1 MTESPDPGVMAAVD
15 QVHANASRFVDEMLT
30 TSLTEL
36 QQGVQMP
43 ELFIRLGG
51 TLHAMKATQDMSD
64 VQLLV
69 LTATAVARLAGMHH
83 AVEQLADEHDAI
95 AAKYTTDHQSDVGNG
110 MAAAFRLVSAEM
122 RKLVDDHG

>member
-1 MTESPDPGVMAAVD
+1 MTDSPDPGVVAAVD
-15 QVHANASRFVDEMLT
+15 QVHATASRFVDEMLT

-51 TLHAMKATQDMSD
+51 TLHSMKATQNMSD
-64 VQLLV
+64 AQLLV

-83 AVEQLADEHDAI
+83 AAEQLADEFS
-95 AAKYTTDHQSDVGNG
+95 SDTSW
-110 MAAAFRLVSAEM
+110 LSQEDCAEM
-122 RKLVDDHG
+122 LRKLVDDHG

>member
-1 MTESPDPGVMAAVD
+1 MTEPDPGVMAAVD
-15 QVHANASRFVDEMLT
+15 QIHANASHFVDEMLT

-51 TLHAMKATQDMSD
+51 TLHSFKATQNMSD

-83 AVEQLADEHDAI
+83 AAEQLANQWETQ
-95 AAKYTTDHQSDVGNG
+95 AAPSPGQREPDTGQEIQLDC
-110 MAAAFRLVSAEM
+110 AAEL
-122 RKLVDDHG
+122 RKLVDDRG